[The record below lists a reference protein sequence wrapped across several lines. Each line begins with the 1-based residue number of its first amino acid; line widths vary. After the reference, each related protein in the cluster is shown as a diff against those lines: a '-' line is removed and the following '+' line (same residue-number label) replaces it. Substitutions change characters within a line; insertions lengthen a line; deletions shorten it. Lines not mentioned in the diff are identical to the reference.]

1 MEFHWYVWLVVGAM
15 TIFATVLG
23 LTALLTRGK

>member
-1 MEFHWYVWLVVGAM
+1 MELHWYVWLVVGAM

-23 LTALLTRGK
+23 VTTLLTRDK